1 MAKRK
6 IILGSKKQRMNR
18 IFGREN
24 ESALEELGYD
34 KMDDFEQARFREMI
48 IRDAMGDFR
57 ATDAFKKS
65 KEDSA

>member
-24 ESALEELGYD
+24 ESTLEELGYD

-48 IRDAMGDFR
+48 IRDAM
-57 ATDAFKKS
+57 TNAFNKS
-65 KEDSA
+65 KEETA

>member
-6 IILGSKKQRMNR
+6 IIVGSKKQRMNR

-48 IRDAMGDFR
+48 IRGAFK
-57 ATDAFKKS
+57 DAFNKS
-65 KEDSA
+65 KEETA